1 MFIDEFLDLFKN
13 QIPLEDLKYKIPYRE
28 AIMLRDIRVDRLQ
41 KEREK
46 TGGMDLRAI
55 EDELS

>member
-1 MFIDEFLDLFKN
+1 
-13 QIPLEDLKYKIPYRE
+13 
-28 AIMLRDIRVDRLQ
+28 MLRDIRVDRLQ